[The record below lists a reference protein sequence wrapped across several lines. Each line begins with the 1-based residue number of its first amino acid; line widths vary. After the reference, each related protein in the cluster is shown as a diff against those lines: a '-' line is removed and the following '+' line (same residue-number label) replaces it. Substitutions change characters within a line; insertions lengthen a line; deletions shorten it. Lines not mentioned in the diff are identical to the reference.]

1 MKRRRA
7 RVEAVALTNQRVE
20 DPVDTLFEMSRR
32 LRHSDHAAF
41 AEVFQ
46 RLHTPLVR
54 YARRITS
61 DEATAYDVLQDVF
74 MKLWED
80 RQSLTVKVSLKAM
93 LYTMVRNRALN
104 SLRRNKW
111 IATDTTVEDVRDQQE
126 VALAGDDILAADDL
140 RQHLQIWIDK
150 LPERRAEAFVLSRQ
164 HGLKHS
170 EIASIMKV
178 SERTVDTHIL
188 LALKDLRRR
197 LDALES
203 EGLQP

>member
-1 MKRRRA
+1 M
-7 RVEAVALTNQRVE
+7 ETVALTNQRVE
-20 DPVDTLFEMSRR
+20 DPVDTLSELSRR
-32 LRHSDHAAF
+32 LGHSDRAAF

-61 DEATAYDVLQDVF
+61 DDAAAYDVLQDVF

-80 RQSLTVKVSLKAM
+80 RERLTVKVSLKAM

-111 IATDTTVEDVRDQQE
+111 IATDTAVEEVRDQHE
-126 VALAGDDILAADDL
+126 VAQAGDAILAADDL
-140 RQHLQIWIDK
+140 RNHLQTWIDA

-170 EIASIMKV
+170 EIAAIMKV

-197 LDALES
+197 WDALES
-203 EGLQP
+203 EGMQP

>member
-7 RVEAVALTNQRVE
+7 RVEAAVLTNQRVE
-20 DPVDTLFEMSRR
+20 DPVDPLSDLCRR
-32 LRHSDHAAF
+32 LRHSDRAAF

-46 RLHTPLVR
+46 HLHTPLVR

-111 IATDTTVEDVRDQQE
+111 IATDTAVEDIRDQQE

>member
-1 MKRRRA
+1 M
-7 RVEAVALTNQRVE
+7 
-20 DPVDTLFEMSRR
+20 
-32 LRHSDHAAF
+32 
-41 AEVFQ
+41 
-46 RLHTPLVR
+46 
-54 YARRITS
+54 
-61 DEATAYDVLQDVF
+61 LQDVF

-111 IATDTTVEDVRDQQE
+111 IATDTAVEDIRDQQE
-126 VALAGDDILAADDL
+126 VAPTGDDILAADDL
-140 RQHLQIWIDK
+140 RQHLQTWIDK

-203 EGLQP
+203 EGMQP

>member
-7 RVEAVALTNQRVE
+7 RVEAVVLTNQRVE
-20 DPVDTLFEMSRR
+20 DPVDPLSDLCQR
-32 LRHSDHAAF
+32 LRQSDRAAF

-46 RLHTPLVR
+46 HLHTPLVR
-54 YARRITS
+54 YARRITG

-111 IATDTTVEDVRDQQE
+111 IATDIAVEDVPDLQE
-126 VALAGDDILAADDL
+126 VAPTGDDILTATDL
-140 RQHLQIWIDK
+140 GQHLQTWIDK

>member
-1 MKRRRA
+1 
-7 RVEAVALTNQRVE
+7 
-20 DPVDTLFEMSRR
+20 
-32 LRHSDHAAF
+32 
-41 AEVFQ
+41 
-46 RLHTPLVR
+46 
-54 YARRITS
+54 
-61 DEATAYDVLQDVF
+61 

-140 RQHLQIWIDK
+140 RQHLQTWIDK
-150 LPERRAEAFVLSRQ
+150 LPKRRAEAFVLSRQ

-203 EGLQP
+203 EGMQP

>member
-20 DPVDTLFEMSRR
+20 DPVDTLSEMSRR

-111 IATDTTVEDVRDQQE
+111 IATDTAVEDIRDQQE

-140 RQHLQIWIDK
+140 RQHLQTWIDK

-188 LALKDLRRR
+188 LALKDLRRQ

-203 EGLQP
+203 EGMQP

>member
-20 DPVDTLFEMSRR
+20 DPVDTLSELSQR
-32 LRHSDHAAF
+32 LRHSDRAAF

-46 RLHTPLVR
+46 HLHTPLVR

-111 IATDTTVEDVRDQQE
+111 IATDTAVEDIRDQQE

-203 EGLQP
+203 EGMQP

>member
-111 IATDTTVEDVRDQQE
+111 IATDTAVEDVRDQQE

-140 RQHLQIWIDK
+140 RQHLQTWIDK
-150 LPERRAEAFVLSRQ
+150 LPKRRAEAFVLSRQ

>member
-1 MKRRRA
+1 MKRRRD

-20 DPVDTLFEMSRR
+20 DSVDTLSELSRR
-32 LRHSDHAAF
+32 LRHSDRAAF
-41 AEVFQ
+41 AELF
-46 RLHTPLVR
+46 RHLHTPLVR
-54 YARRITS
+54 YALRITG
-61 DEATAYDVLQDVF
+61 DEAAAYDVLQDVF

-80 RQSLTVKVSLKAM
+80 CETLTVKVSLKAM

-104 SLRRNKW
+104 SLRRKKW
-111 IATDTTVEDVRDQQE
+111 IATDAAVEEARDRQE
-126 VALAGDDILAADDL
+126 AAPAGDDLLAARDL
-140 RQHLQIWIDK
+140 RRHLQTWIDM

-170 EIASIMKV
+170 EIAAIMQV

-197 LDALES
+197 WDALES
-203 EGLQP
+203 EGMQP

>member
-1 MKRRRA
+1 MKTE
-7 RVEAVALTNQRVE
+7 VLTNQRVE
-20 DPVDTLFEMSRR
+20 DPVDTLSELSHR
-32 LRHSDHAAF
+32 LRHSDRAAF

-54 YARRITS
+54 YARRITN
-61 DEATAYDVLQDVF
+61 DDAAAYDVLQDVF

-80 RQSLTVKVSLKAM
+80 RSTLAVKVSLKAM

-111 IATDTTVEDVRDQQE
+111 FATDTAAEDVRDQQE
-126 VALAGDDILAADDL
+126 AAPAGDDMLAADDL
-140 RQHLQIWIDK
+140 RRHLQTWIDA

-170 EIASIMKV
+170 EIAAIMKV

-197 LDALES
+197 WDALES
-203 EGLQP
+203 EGMQP

>member
-20 DPVDTLFEMSRR
+20 DPVDTLSEMSRR

-111 IATDTTVEDVRDQQE
+111 IATDTAVEDIRDQQE

-203 EGLQP
+203 EGMQP